1 MCKNFNTNMVL
12 RWILILEEY
21 GPNIAYIKGEKNISS
36 DALSRLTNNGNEET
50 THKTTYT
57 MEAMSELYNIEEF
70 PEGTF
75 TPSFNL
81 IYRYHQ

>member
-1 MCKNFNTNMVL
+1 MVL

-21 GPNIAYIKGEKNISS
+21 GSNIAYIRGEKNISA
-36 DALSRLTNNGNEET
+36 DALSQLPNNGNQET

-57 MEAMSELYNIEEF
+57 MEAMSELYDIEEF
-70 PEGTF
+70 PDGMF

-81 IYRYHQ
+81 IYHYHR